1 MKSVAPTTIK
11 NNSKMNSD
19 MRSVPD
25 PKMQLQQGKQSNRHE
40 LTNDFCLM
48 YFPGVES
55 KALSTLATIVAS
67 VDRA

>member
-1 MKSVAPTTIK
+1 
-11 NNSKMNSD
+11 MNSD